1 MTDAERTAR
10 LVGAQRPLPVRR
22 IPPPPVR
29 AAQRVAMKAGLLT
42 YERALLPRIA
52 RSVPQGEPRLLV
64 RVDEFPYYSAF
75 DDYERYGLNASIA
88 FHETMAGIPHL
99 MSIVPQLTRAALD
112 PGADGGRDL
121 NDAERAH
128 LERMA
133 SESVTFAQHGT
144 THRTREADPRRRS
157 EFAGLPPREAA
168 ALVDR
173 GLATLRDL
181 GVEPRVFVP
190 PYNRF
195 DPEHYPVLAERFAVI
210 GAGPESVH
218 RLGFHYGP
226 QWRDGAVYLPCYPPF
241 YGRAGDIV
249 APVKRLAE
257 QRIGTWI
264 PIVLHMSWE
273 ADDGFDGL
281 RRFVEAVR
289 PYATSWEDFLAAVDR
304 SASA

>member
-1 MTDAERTAR
+1 VTDAERTAR

-22 IPPPPVR
+22 IPPAPLR

-42 YERALLPRIA
+42 YERALLSRVA
-52 RSVPQGEPRLLV
+52 RAVPKGEPRLLI

-75 DDYERYGLNASIA
+75 DQYERYGLNASIA

-112 PGADGGRDL
+112 PDADGGRPL
-121 NDAERAH
+121 NDEERAH

-133 SESVTFAQHGT
+133 RENVTFAQHGT
-144 THRTREADPRRRS
+144 THRTRDADPRRRS

-173 GLATLRDL
+173 GLANLRDL

-195 DPEHYPVLAERFAVI
+195 DPEHYAVLAERFRVI
-210 GAGPESVH
+210 GGGPESVPL
-218 RLGFHYGP
+218 LGLHYGP

-249 APVKRLAE
+249 APVQRLVE

-264 PIVLHMSWE
+264 PVVLHLSWE
-273 ADDGFDGL
+273 VDDGFEGL
-281 RRFVEAVR
+281 RRLVDAVK
-289 PYATSWEDFLAAVDR
+289 PYAASWEDFLTAVE
-304 SASA
+304 ASA